1 MAISLD
7 YQLVHYRR
15 KPIRVPLRLTIVLA
29 VILFVASSAKV
40 AITIASTEIGY
51 KIAQQRE
58 KTVALDMQRREL
70 ELERSVLL
78 KHDILSARARTQLA
92 LEPLKP
98 TQARKLTY

>member
-7 YQLVHYRR
+7 YQLVYYRR
-15 KPIRVPLRLTIVLA
+15 KPIRIPLRLVIVFG
-29 VILFVASSAKV
+29 VILFVTASAK
-40 AITIASTEIGY
+40 ITISNASTDLGY

-58 KTVALDMQRREL
+58 MTVALDMQRREL

-78 KHDILSARARTQLA
+78 KHDILASRARTQLA

-98 TQARKLTY
+98 AQARKLTY